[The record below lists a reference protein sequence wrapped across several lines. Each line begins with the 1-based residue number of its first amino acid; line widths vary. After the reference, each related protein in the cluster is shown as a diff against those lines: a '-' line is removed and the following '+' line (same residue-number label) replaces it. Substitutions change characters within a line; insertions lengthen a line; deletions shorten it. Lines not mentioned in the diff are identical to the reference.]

1 MEITEYISFIKESRK
16 RGFEDLTIRNALIAK
31 GWPENEIESAFKLID
46 KDKKEQYFRDK
57 GVEKIEIKNRIS
69 IFLDNELIEA
79 LEKRAKK
86 NMLILSEQIEDIL
99 RRSTLNQKGKKS
111 AISEKLDDTLVGV
124 FSRKRTGPKR
134 KKKVKKKWL
143 IW

>member
-134 KKKVKKKWL
+134 KKKVKKK
-143 IW
+143 